1 MEVGILTILGWLL
14 AVTALIKGTLCLFAY
29 IHNQVFPH
37 PLEEAEEARCLREL
51 KAGSEEARN
60 TLVEHNL
67 RLVAHV
73 VRKYESSGED
83 MEDLISIG
91 TIGLIKA
98 IKTYNEERGVKL
110 ATYSARC
117 IENEVL
123 MYLRNTRKLKQ
134 EVSIYEPIGYDKEGN
149 EISLL
154 DVLATD
160 NEIIDMVEMKMQEE
174 KVRDKI
180 DVLTRRERQVI
191 EMRYGLF
198 NGLKETQRDIA
209 KKLGISRSYVSRI
222 EKRALKKLIRE
233 ISLETQ

>member
-1 MEVGILTILGWLL
+1 MTILGWLL

-37 PLEEAEEARCLREL
+37 PLEEAEEARCLRDL

-98 IKTYNEERGVKL
+98 IKTYNDERGVKL

-154 DVLATD
+154 DVLTTD
-160 NEIIDMVEMKMQEE
+160 NEIIDVVEMKMQEE

>member
-1 MEVGILTILGWLL
+1 MTVLGWVL
-14 AVTALIKGTLCLFAY
+14 AATAVVKGIIFLFGY
-29 IHNQVFPH
+29 LYNQVFPQ
-37 PLEEAEEARCLREL
+37 PLDEAEERAFLTEL
-51 KAGSEEARN
+51 KNGNEDARN
-60 TLVEHNL
+60 ILIERNL

-98 IKTYNEERGVKL
+98 IKTYNDDRGVRL
-110 ATYSARC
+110 ATYAARC

-123 MYLRNTRKLKQ
+123 MHLRNIKKVKQ

-154 DVLATD
+154 DVLTVD
-160 NEIIDMVEMKMQEE
+160 NEIIDLVETKLQEE
-174 KVRDKI
+174 KVREKI
-180 DVLTRRERQVI
+180 NTLSCRERQVI

-198 NGLKETQRDIA
+198 DGLKETQREIA
-209 KKLGISRSYVSRI
+209 RKLGISRSYVSRI

-233 ISLETQ
+233 ISVEI